1 MAIIVAAVSPV
12 AAAEVV
18 VRGPLEPEVGDVRA
32 VVLVLVGMMFDELG
46 NFDGDGGL
54 FLMQLLLVVV
64 VVAVL
69 VRGVVGCGGFSR
81 GDHAAA
87 AAAVEEADDGVEDWD
102 GGSGVADALLLVLR
116 SGLVIVRIAFCL
128 GIDIRIG
135 VGVVNV
141 PWGVGLPG
149 GLGAVAY

>member
-1 MAIIVAAVSPV
+1 MAIIIIIAAVSP
-12 AAAEVV
+12 AAPEVV
-18 VRGPLEPEVGDVRA
+18 VVCGPLEPEVGDVRA
-32 VVLVLVGMMFDELG
+32 VVLVLVGMVFDELG
-46 NFDGDGGL
+46 DFDGDGGL

-64 VVAVL
+64 VL

-87 AAAVEEADDGVEDWD
+87 AAAVEEADDVVGDWD

-116 SGLVIVRIAFCL
+116 AVLVIVRTAFCL
-128 GIDIRIG
+128 EIEIRIG

-141 PWGVGLPG
+141 PGGVGLPG